1 MAERPRAKE
10 DVLRLF
16 SFKPFAR
23 GKRMASMMKSALF
36 CLGMAASAA
45 LPAQALDLQT
55 LFESA
60 LARSERMGQAAASQD
75 KASAIKAEALGE
87 WLPQLSLRARENFA
101 DLGNQ
106 SLQSPALSLNARQD
120 LLRGL
125 DQPAALRAGDALE
138 GQAAALEKKA
148 RQDLA
153 REVGAAYF
161 NVLALEEQL
170 GIEREALANAEAA
183 VAELKN
189 RVALG
194 RNRRAELSSSEAQA
208 ARVAAALTVMEARLA
223 EARLALS
230 SLSGVPVDQ
239 ALAVPL
245 SPSAAADAEPPSV
258 LAAREALRLAQA
270 RRLGVAGGFL
280 PTLFAEGNY
289 HLARQ
294 NGAAGP
300 AWDAQLGLDLPL
312 FQFGAQR
319 ARLRQSEAD
328 RRSAELELALVTREA
343 QREKDQAQAALTLA
357 QARVEAS
364 TRALAAAEKS
374 YADQQKDFRNSLVS
388 SLDLLRAFDTLES
401 ARLDAS
407 NARWDAQRAGLRLR
421 LAQGATAP

>member
-1 MAERPRAKE
+1 MAERPRARE
-10 DVLRLF
+10 DVTLTF
-16 SFKPFAR
+16 AYKPFAR
-23 GKRMASMMKSALF
+23 GKRMASMTKTALF
-36 CLGMAASAA
+36 SLGLALSAA
-45 LPAQALDLQT
+45 LPAQPVDLQQ
-55 LFESA
+55 LYQA
-60 LARSERMGQAAASQD
+60 AVARSERLGQAAASQD
-75 KASAIKAEALGE
+75 KAGAIKAEALGE

-138 GQAAALEKKA
+138 AQAAAQMKKA

-153 REVGAAYF
+153 REIGAAYF

-170 GIEREALANAEAA
+170 SIEREALANAEAA
-183 VAELKN
+183 VTELKS

-230 SLSGVPVDQ
+230 SLSGLPVDQ
-239 ALAVPL
+239 ALAAPL
-245 SPSAAADAEPPSV
+245 TPSAAVDAEAPSV

-294 NGAAGP
+294 GGASGP

-312 FQFGAQR
+312 FQFGALR
-319 ARLRQSEAD
+319 ARLKQSDAD
-328 RRSAELELALVTREA
+328 RRSAQLELDLVSREA
-343 QREKDQAQAALTLA
+343 KREKDQAQAALSLA

-364 TRALAAAEKS
+364 TRALSAAEKS
-374 YADQQKDFRNSLVS
+374 YSDQQRDFRNSLVS
-388 SLDLLRAFDTLES
+388 SLDLLRAFDILES

-407 NARWDAQRAGLRLR
+407 NARWDAQRAAFRLR
-421 LAQGATAP
+421 LAQGATEP